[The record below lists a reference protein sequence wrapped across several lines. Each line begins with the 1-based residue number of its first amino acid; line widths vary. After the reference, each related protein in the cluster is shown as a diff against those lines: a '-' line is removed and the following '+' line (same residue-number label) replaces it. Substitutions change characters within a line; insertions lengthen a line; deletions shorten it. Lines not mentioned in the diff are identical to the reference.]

1 MEPGLG
7 QPCFL
12 EGIGSLRAS
21 KLILESMPSSG
32 AEKLSRGNVQL
43 WDHWTKWLKVCCC
56 SLETMIIC
64 AYTYPIVFPVHF
76 RKPSHW
82 YLKIY
87 ILLWRLQLWLRAKST
102 TPSQVDSWSHVPHV
116 LWGQHSRINQSLYPC
131 QFFFWQVFPTSFSRY
146 YEGQG
151 IPDEGKGSLLST
163 LANCKRHQE
172 LVIIRTICSHP
183 LWFGHL
189 GVSLLVPKD
198 VEVTTT

>member
-1 MEPGLG
+1 MTQGL
-7 QPCFL
+7 L
-12 EGIGSLRAS
+12 L
-21 KLILESMPSSG
+21 LIRDNDYMCIHL
-32 AEKLSRGNVQL
+32 
-43 WDHWTKWLKVCCC
+43 
-56 SLETMIIC
+56 
-64 AYTYPIVFPVHF
+64 PIVFPVHF

-87 ILLWRLQLWLRAKST
+87 ILFWRLQLWLRAKST

-116 LWGQHSRINQSLYPC
+116 LWWQHSRINQSLYQYPC

-172 LVIIRTICSHP
+172 LIIRTICSHP

-189 GVSLLVPKD
+189 GVRTS
-198 VEVTTT
+198 